1 MTDGTTA
8 DSYKLDAVR
17 IEETLARLRL
27 RIAARFP
34 TASLGLVCAS
44 LVLTARET
52 AASAAE
58 LARPMWSLRLLAL
71 LVAVAWAAG
80 TFYVVGEIDWAGLAL
95 HADVTSLAQGLDSA
109 VNLLLLAGAAIWFV
123 LTLEERIKRG
133 RTLEKLHALRSF
145 AHVIDMHQ
153 LTKDPTMILAGASVS
168 PASPERRMSEFELAR
183 YLDFCAEMLALT
195 AKLAALYAGASQD
208 RTILQAA
215 TEVED
220 LASDLG
226 RKIWQKIMILSQL
239 DEGRA
244 NRT

>member
-1 MTDGTTA
+1 M
-8 DSYKLDAVR
+8 
-17 IEETLARLRL
+17 ETLERLGE

-34 TASLGLVCAS
+34 EASLRRVCLQLVG
-44 LVLTARET
+44 TARHT
-52 AASAAE
+52 ARAAAD
-58 LARPMWSLRLLAL
+58 LPRPMMWLRGLAAV
-71 LVAVAWAAG
+71 VAALWAAA
-80 TFYVVGEIDWAGLAL
+80 TVWVLAEIDWAAVAAR
-95 HADVTSLAQGLDSA
+95 ADAASLAQGLDSS

-123 LTLEERIKRG
+123 LTAEERIKRA
-133 RTLEKLHALRSF
+133 RTLKALHELRSF

-153 LTKDPTMILAGASVS
+153 LTKDPTMILSGATAS
-168 PASPERRMSEFELAR
+168 PASPVRHMSEFELAR

-195 AKLAALYAGASQD
+195 AKLAALYAGASTD

-239 DEGRA
+239 DE
-244 NRT
+244 NRSKATKG